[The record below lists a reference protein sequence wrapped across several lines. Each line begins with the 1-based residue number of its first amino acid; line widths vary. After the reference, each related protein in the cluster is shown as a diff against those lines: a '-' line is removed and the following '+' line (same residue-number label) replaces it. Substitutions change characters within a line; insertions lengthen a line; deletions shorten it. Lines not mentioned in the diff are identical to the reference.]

1 MSITLT
7 SEQEQFVQ
15 EMIATGRFQ
24 KAEEVI
30 QAAFD
35 LLEEHSVQYQQWV
48 NEMRE
53 KVDVGLQELNRGEGI
68 ELEDVMHQ
76 LRDKIQQAREQG
88 K

>member
-15 EMIATGRFQ
+15 EMIVTGHYQ

-35 LLEEHSVQYQQWV
+35 LLEEHSVQYKQWL
-48 NEMRE
+48 NEVRE

-68 ELEDVMHQ
+68 ELEFVMQQ
-76 LRDKIQQAREQG
+76 LRGKIQQAREQG